1 MKAKVS
7 LLYYNETKNAFKKR
21 ANAVPT
27 TSKGAD
33 RISVWNV
40 GASADTS
47 HLNLPAIAGVA
58 CCSTTRR
65 APERDIYKF
74 S

>member
-1 MKAKVS
+1 MFS
-7 LLYYNETKNAFKKR
+7 KNSFNSIAL
-21 ANAVPT
+21 PT

-33 RISVWNV
+33 LISVWKV

-58 CCSTTRR
+58 CCSTTRL
-65 APERDIYKF
+65 APDLDIYKDLKNINLWIYIYI
-74 S
+74 